1 MKGLSS
7 CKRNVIKS
15 SPRTSDKT
23 WIKLRYNA
31 EQVINKDT
39 YCMIYMTYEKN
50 DTVSRDD
57 IHLSRGWG
65 QKEEGGEKGK
75 TVY

>member
-1 MKGLSS
+1 MKRQSS
-7 CKRNVIKS
+7 CKRNVIRS

-39 YCMIYMTYEKN
+39 YCMIYTKYEKN
-50 DTVSRDD
+50 EL
-57 IHLSRGWG
+57 IL
-65 QKEEGGEKGK
+65 
-75 TVY
+75 